1 MLSGMSKPEI
11 QESQVRSLAVLQALL
26 PWRQQLATGFGT
38 THGNASL
45 TLIDGMMVMLAA
57 FYNPVVRSQRLLEA
71 LSEQSWMHEKVAIK
85 RIPRSTFSDALK
97 RFDPAVLKPLI
108 TQLAK
113 RVPGLVTRDPDLADI
128 TRRIVAADGS
138 YFTLAGEVLWALRH
152 RAGGRT
158 VSSVRLNLQL
168 DVETFVPVAA
178 DISGREE
185 GSETKAFQRQLQE
198 GVIYLVD
205 RNFTNWGF
213 LQAVLDARSNF
224 VVRLRKDVL
233 FGVQAPRPLTAKD
246 AQAGVRTDDLGHLTG
261 PQSKGNEG
269 RPCRQ
274 GQAPRQTLRRVVV
287 WDDVNRKDVI
297 LLTDLLDVPAY
308 VIALLYRQ
316 RWQIELFLR
325 WLKCWA
331 GLEHLISKSPQ
342 GITFQFYVAVIATL
356 LLHIA
361 TGYKVSKYALFWLNA
376 VATGQATFEQMQQG
390 LARIEREKALA
401 RARLA
406 RKKAAAAAALAPA
419 ALPA

>member
-1 MLSGMSKPEI
+1 MLSAMSKPEI
-11 QESQVRSLAVLQALL
+11 HESQVGSLAVVQALA
-26 PWRQQLATGFGT
+26 PWRKLLATGFGT

-45 TLIDGMMVMLAA
+45 TLIDAVTVMLAA
-57 FYNPVVRSQRLLEA
+57 FYNPVVRSQRLIEA
-71 LSEQSWMHEKVAIK
+71 LSEQSWMQEKVAIK
-85 RIPRSTFSDALK
+85 RIARSTFSDALK

-108 TQLAK
+108 AQLAK
-113 RVPGLVTRDPDLADI
+113 RVPGLVTRDPDLAGI

-138 YFTLAGEVLWALRH
+138 YFTLAGEVVWALHH
-152 RAGGRT
+152 RAGGRK

-168 DVETFVPVAA
+168 DVANFVPVAA
-178 DISGREE
+178 DISGRDE
-185 GSETKAFQRQLQE
+185 GSEAKAFQRQLQP

-213 LQAVLDARSNF
+213 LQAVLDTPSSF

-233 FGVQAPRPLTAKD
+233 FGVQESRPLTEKD
-246 AQAGVRTDDLGHLTG
+246 QQAGVRADDLGHLTG

-269 RPCRQ
+269 RRCRQ
-274 GQAPRQTLRRVVV
+274 SKAPQQVLRRVVV
-287 WDDVNRKDVI
+287 WDAANQKDVI
-297 LLTDLLDVPAY
+297 LLTDLRDVPAY
-308 VIALLYRQ
+308 VIAWLYRQ

-356 LLHIA
+356 LLHLA
-361 TGYKVSKYALFWLNA
+361 TGRRVSKYALFWLNA

-390 LARIEREKALA
+390 LARIEREKALE

-406 RKKAAAAAALAPA
+406 RPKAATIAPQLPA
-419 ALPA
+419 ALPV

>member
-1 MLSGMSKPEI
+1 MSKPEI
-11 QESQVRSLAVLQALL
+11 RESQVGSLAVVQALA

-45 TLIDGMMVMLAA
+45 TLLDAVTVMLAA
-57 FYNPVVRSQRLLEA
+57 FYNPVVRSQRLIEA
-71 LSEQSWMHEKVAIK
+71 LSEQSWMQEKVAIK
-85 RIPRSTFSDALK
+85 RIARSTFSDALK

-108 TQLAK
+108 AQLAK
-113 RVPGLVTRDPDLADI
+113 RVPGLVTRDPDLEGI

-138 YFTLAGEVLWALRH
+138 YFTLAGEVVWALRH

-168 DVETFVPVAA
+168 DVADFVPVAA
-178 DISGREE
+178 DISGRDE
-185 GSETKAFQRQLQE
+185 GSEAKAFQRQLQA

-213 LQAVLDARSNF
+213 LQAVLDIQSSF

-233 FGVQAPRPLTAKD
+233 FGVQESRPLTEKD
-246 AQAGVRTDDLGHLTG
+246 RQAGVRKDDLGHLTG

-269 RPCRQ
+269 RRCRQ
-274 GQAPRQTLRRVVV
+274 SKAPQQVLRRVVV
-287 WDDVNRKDVI
+287 WDEANQKEVI

-308 VIALLYRQ
+308 VIAWLYRR

-356 LLHIA
+356 LLHLA
-361 TGYKVSKYALFWLNA
+361 TGRKVSKYSLFWLNA
-376 VATGQATFEQMQQG
+376 VATGQATFEQMQLG
-390 LARIEREKALA
+390 LARIEREKALE

-406 RKKAAAAAALAPA
+406 RKKAAAVAPK
-419 ALPA
+419 ALPALPA

>member
-1 MLSGMSKPEI
+1 MSKPEI
-11 QESQVRSLAVLQALL
+11 RESQVGSLAVVQALA

-45 TLIDGMMVMLAA
+45 TLLDAVTVMLAA
-57 FYNPVVRSQRLLEA
+57 FYNPVVRSQRLIEA
-71 LSEQSWMHEKVAIK
+71 LSEQSWMQEKVAIK
-85 RIPRSTFSDALK
+85 RIARSTFSDALK

-108 TQLAK
+108 AQLAK
-113 RVPGLVTRDPDLADI
+113 RVPGLVTRDPDLEGI

-138 YFTLAGEVLWALRH
+138 YFTLAGEVVWALRH

-168 DVETFVPVAA
+168 DVADFVPVAA
-178 DISGREE
+178 TISGREE
-185 GSETKAFQRQLQE
+185 GSEAKAFQRQLQA

-213 LQAVLDARSNF
+213 LQAVLDIQSSF

-233 FGVQAPRPLTAKD
+233 FGVQESRPLTEKD
-246 AQAGVRTDDLGHLTG
+246 RQAGVRTDDLGHLTG

-269 RPCRQ
+269 RRCRQ
-274 GQAPRQTLRRVVV
+274 SKAPQQVLRRVVV
-287 WDDVNRKDVI
+287 WDEANQKEVI

-308 VIALLYRQ
+308 VIAWLYRR

-356 LLHIA
+356 LLHLA
-361 TGYKVSKYALFWLNA
+361 TGRKVSKYSLFWLNA

-390 LARIEREKALA
+390 LARIEREKALE

-406 RKKAAAAAALAPA
+406 RKKAAAVAPK
-419 ALPA
+419 ALPALPA